1 MVEMSDQLRT
11 GLPAIDSVMETTSSR
26 QSMPGAASLR
36 PVRTQTR
43 DSAVLDHLTEF
54 IAASGYQPGARLPAE
69 RELAER
75 LQVSRSTIREAL
87 KRWEALGVV
96 DMRKGS
102 GTYLRA
108 PVDRDAI
115 HLPLTIQRQRDSLL
129 RTLDIRRALEAEA
142 AALVAIKAGDAEI
155 AGIEA
160 KLDRMEVVHRK
171 FGSAPQEDWEF
182 HLSIYDATGNPL
194 FGQIVATLYEA
205 FHDFFSYPFG
215 QRDFASRSFHLH
227 RELFEAIKAR
237 NPDAAR
243 RKTLAILEIVE
254 QDVQAGPNVDA
265 R

>member
-1 MVEMSDQLRT
+1 MSDQLSLRPRT
-11 GLPAIDSVMETTSSR
+11 ADRSAK
-26 QSMPGAASLR
+26 AAGQDAPTATLR

-43 DSAVLDHLTEF
+43 DSAVLESLADF
-54 IAASGYQPGARLPAE
+54 IAASGFAVGTRLPAE
-69 RELAER
+69 RELADR

-96 DMRKGS
+96 EMRKGS

-142 AALVAIKAGDAEI
+142 AAIVASKASDAAI
-155 AGIEA
+155 AEIEA
-160 KLDRMEVVHRK
+160 KLDHMEAIHRK
-171 FGSAPQEDWEF
+171 YGDAPQEDWEF

-194 FGQIVATLYEA
+194 FGQIVATMYEA
-205 FHDFFSYPFG
+205 FHDFFSHPFG
-215 QRDFASRSFHLH
+215 QQDFARRSFHLH

-237 NPDAAR
+237 DPDTAR

-254 QDVQAGPNVDA
+254 QDVRAAPDA
-265 R
+265 HAR

>member
-1 MVEMSDQLRT
+1 MSDQFATRT
-11 GLPAIDSVMETTSSR
+11 PISGAIAEAESR
-26 QSMPGAASLR
+26 RQPMPGAASLR
-36 PVRTQTR
+36 PVRTQSR
-43 DSAVLDHLTEF
+43 DSAVLDRLAEF
-54 IAASGYQPGARLPAE
+54 IAAAGYEPGARLPAE

-75 LQVSRSTIREAL
+75 LRVGRSTIREAL

-96 DMRKGS
+96 EMRKGS

-108 PVDRDAI
+108 STDRDAI

-142 AALVAIKAGDAEI
+142 AALVATKASGA
-155 AGIEA
+155 
-160 KLDRMEVVHRK
+160 
-171 FGSAPQEDWEF
+171 APQEDWDF
-182 HLSIYDATGNPL
+182 HLSIYNATGNPL

-215 QRDFASRSFHLH
+215 RRDFASRSFELH

-237 NPDAAR
+237 DPEAAR

-254 QDVQAGPNVDA
+254 EDVLAAPDAPDVDA